1 MYIPK
6 KLQNAIFCLPLF
18 ETENAKKVCS
28 SAGYDA
34 LFSSLPSRQSN
45 RPKLSFFRGL
55 GYQLFSVLKKG
66 LMIYLFSFCAFS
78 AVTTPE
84 AIEPSEGFFFP
95 VKAPQASFVLSGL
108 LTNENGEHY
117 DYFFQIQRDG
127 HAFHAK
133 VALFDSQHQKVIFE
147 EAGDAQIEHPD
158 DYDWHI
164 GRAFLR
170 FNAINDSWV
179 FGLVNDEK
187 GGFNFKVDMLNQ
199 REHHTVTRYFR
210 HGISF
215 VVMQTGAL
223 NGHLQ
228 LADQEQFVIAK
239 TAWFRQIWLTRGAS
253 SLHQLDGLLC
263 RFQDGGGLYS
273 VRVLESDMPRGS
285 VSGLLSAEGETAA
298 ISQFIHVEEKDN
310 HAWLIRVL
318 SPHMQ
323 LNVASTLA
331 QQDVVAGFMMS
342 KERPGFCLLSRDVMG
357 SLEEKPPIATPK
369 PNILAK
375 STTTVDNP
383 PMCTRL
389 WC

>member
-1 MYIPK
+1 MYK
-6 KLQNAIFCLPLF
+6 
-18 ETENAKKVCS
+18 
-28 SAGYDA
+28 
-34 LFSSLPSRQSN
+34 
-45 RPKLSFFRGL
+45 
-55 GYQLFSVLKKG
+55 LFSVLKYVFV
-66 LMIYLFSFCAFS
+66 IYSFSFCAFS
-78 AVTTPE
+78 ETSSQE
-84 AIEPSEGFFFP
+84 AIEPSDGFFFP

-127 HAFHAK
+127 QAFHAK
-133 VALFDSQHQKVIFE
+133 VALFDSQHQKIIFE
-147 EAGDAQIEHPD
+147 EAGDAKIEHPD

-179 FGLVNDEK
+179 FGLLNDEK

-228 LADQEQFVIAK
+228 LADHEEQFVIAK
-239 TAWFRQIWLTRGAS
+239 TAWFRQIWLTRETS
-253 SLHQLDGLLC
+253 SEHQLDGLLC

-273 VRVLESDMPRGS
+273 VRLSESDMPRGS
-285 VSGLLSAEGETAA
+285 VSGLLSADGEAAA
-298 ISQFIHVEEKDN
+298 ISQFIHVEEKDE

-318 SPHMQ
+318 APHMQ
-323 LNVASTLA
+323 LNINAALA
-331 QQDVVAGFMMS
+331 QQDVVAGFMLN
-342 KERPGFCLLSRDVMG
+342 KERPGFCLLSRDLMG
-357 SLEEKPPIATPK
+357 VQGEKPPIVMPK

-375 STTTVDNP
+375 STVTVDSP
-383 PMCTRL
+383 PICTRL